1 MKRDLVCKT
10 CLVIVSLKLK
20 STRNFPLRI
29 SMQSKNNNNG
39 KMQMTSYCYCFIFV
53 QKYNI
58 YLIYANISLE
68 KLRKR

>member
-1 MKRDLVCKT
+1 MKRDLVCKP
-10 CLVIVSLKLK
+10 LWVIVSLKLK

-39 KMQMTSYCYCFIFV
+39 KMQMTN
-53 QKYNI
+53 K

-68 KLRKR
+68 KMRKR